1 MDQWKGFTRQF
12 IEKVSKSVRLYVYL
26 VLNSQVQTRS
36 SIFGNS
42 TSAVDA
48 PLQQAYKKH

>member
-1 MDQWKGFTRQF
+1 MR
-12 IEKVSKSVRLYVYL
+12 IYVYL

-36 SIFGNS
+36 SVLGNS

-48 PLQQAYKKH
+48 PLQQAYKSTDKCSIGIDI